1 MVIMVIS
8 FKDSLKLFGISIMMC
23 CAITVCNMF
32 MNYLIDLKGVES
44 PMLIQVLCAALVLE
58 AVYL

>member
-44 PMLIQVLCAALVLE
+44 LVNGPAGEALYDAYVNTL
-58 AVYL
+58 